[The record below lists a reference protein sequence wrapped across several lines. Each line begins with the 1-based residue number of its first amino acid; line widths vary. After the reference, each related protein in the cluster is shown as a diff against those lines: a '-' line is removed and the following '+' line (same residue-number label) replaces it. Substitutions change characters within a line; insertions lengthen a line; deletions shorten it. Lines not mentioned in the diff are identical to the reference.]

1 MVTWDAGTVTR
12 VWDMAWTVHLGR
24 GGCDPSVGHGVDG
37 HLGCGSCDP
46 SVGHGVDGPPGT
58 REL

>member
-1 MVTWDAGTVTR
+1 MWDTAWMVTWDAGTVTR

-37 HLGCGSCDP
+37 
-46 SVGHGVDGPPGT
+46 PPGT